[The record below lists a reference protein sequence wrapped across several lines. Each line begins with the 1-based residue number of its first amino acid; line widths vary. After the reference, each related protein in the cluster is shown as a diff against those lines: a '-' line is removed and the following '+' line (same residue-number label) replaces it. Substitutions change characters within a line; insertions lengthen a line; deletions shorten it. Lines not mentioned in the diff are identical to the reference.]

1 MLSKEKYYPIGFL
14 ESDVIYI
21 GLPGNPKGV
30 MLTHEN
36 IVSNV
41 SAAYQQLVSTGH
53 CVSSFFAIAV
63 SCCQLYLKDS

>member
-41 SAAYQQLVSTGH
+41 SAAYQQMVSTGH
-53 CVSSFFAIAV
+53 YVLVHSLLLQFLVVNCI
-63 SCCQLYLKDS
+63 